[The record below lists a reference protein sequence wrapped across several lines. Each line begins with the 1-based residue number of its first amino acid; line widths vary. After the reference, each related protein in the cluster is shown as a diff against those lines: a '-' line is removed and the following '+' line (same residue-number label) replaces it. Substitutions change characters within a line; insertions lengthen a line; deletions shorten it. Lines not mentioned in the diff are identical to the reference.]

1 MHQGYFLMNR
11 LILIIIASCLYMIPA
26 AGLTAGDPTT
36 GEEKS
41 LVCSACHG
49 IDGNSD
55 NSDFP
60 SLAGQVPGYIAQQ
73 LANFKSGI
81 RKNAVMVGLAQTL
94 TDEDMAD
101 LDAWYSSQEIKIS
114 TVKNKQIDM
123 AKLGEELYRSGFK
136 LMEVPSC
143 MGCHGPTG
151 AGIPTKFPRV
161 GGQHPEYTER
171 QLIAF
176 KSKERWSAIMS
187 PIAFRLSPEQ
197 IRALSLYLSVLR

>member
-1 MHQGYFLMNR
+1 MNR
-11 LILIIIASCLYMIPA
+11 LILIVIASYLYMIPSV
-26 AGLTAGDPTT
+26 GFTAGDPTT
-36 GEEKS
+36 GQEKS
-41 LVCSACHG
+41 IVCSACHG

-73 LANFKSGI
+73 LANFKLGI
-81 RKNAVMVGLAQTL
+81 RQNPIMMGLAQTL
-94 TDEDMAD
+94 TDDDMAD
-101 LDAWYSSQEIKIS
+101 LDAWYSSQKIHIS
-114 TVKNKQIDM
+114 TLKNEEIDM
-123 AKLGEELYRSGFK
+123 VKLGEELYRSGFK

-161 GGQHPEYTER
+161 GGQHPEYTEK

-176 KSKERWSAIMS
+176 KSKKRWSQIMS